1 MPQPARK
8 CDSAPSWYAWARIIR
23 WTGERG
29 GVARTKSDHGSRNLD
44 GVQRAAA
51 AARRWRERASYRK
64 DKGDALRDNRFT
76 EVDEPKR
83 VDQRLER
90 LDAWRSAIRKRRGR
104 LPSTQKSPVTARP
117 PALRGRDRSITNE
130 RIMGATR
137 DLLSVEFFEI
147 GLDAAR
153 SVGRLSI
160 EGDAQGTGFLVGCDL
175 MMTNNHVLASPEDAQ
190 FVQLELDFEAMV
202 FGQAKR
208 TEVFELDPGRFF
220 MTDPALDFALV
231 AVKPRSRAGT
241 ALHVYGFKPLIG
253 EQGKILVSQ
262 PVNIIQHP
270 DGRPKEVV
278 IRNNQLI
285 DLFDNKADIPFCQY
299 LADTEQGSSG
309 SPVFNDQW
317 EIVALHHQAIPQ
329 TNAKGELVDAA
340 GKVIREGDDPSRIV
354 WIANE
359 GIRTSRLVSH
369 IDANPPANPAMLPI
383 HAALLACWRENAAPA
398 AQLAAVDDRRMQIAA
413 RNEGVI
419 RADAGPAAPSSPEPT
434 ATSVTLSLPLRITVD
449 LGPVSA
455 GQGESAV

>member
-1 MPQPARK
+1 MPQPAGM
-8 CDSAPSWYAWARIIR
+8 CDSAPSRWTWARIIR

-29 GVARTKSDHGSRNLD
+29 EVARTNSDHGRRDLN

-64 DKGDALRDNRFT
+64 DKGEALRDNRFT

-83 VDQRLER
+83 VGQRLER
-90 LDAWRSAIRKRRGR
+90 LDAWRSAIRARGG
-104 LPSTQKSPVTARP
+104 LPSTQKSTVAARP
-117 PALRGRDRSITNE
+117 PALRARDRSITNE

-160 EGDAQGTGFLVGCDL
+160 EGDAQGTGFLVGCNL

-190 FVQLELDFEAMV
+190 IVQLELDFEAMV

-241 ALHVYGFKPLIG
+241 ALNVYGFKPLIG

-340 GKVIREGDDPSRIV
+340 GKVIREGDDPSRVV

-369 IDANPPANPAMLPI
+369 IEANPPVNPAMRLV
-383 HAALLACWRENAAPA
+383 HAALLATWRENAAPA

-413 RNEGVI
+413 RNEGVP
-419 RADAGPAAPSSPEPT
+419 RANAGPAAGSSLEPM
-434 ATSVTLSLPLRITVD
+434 ATSVTFSLPLRITVD
-449 LGPVSA
+449 LGPMSA
-455 GQGESAV
+455 GRGESAV

>member
-1 MPQPARK
+1 MW
-8 CDSAPSWYAWARIIR
+8 SRIIR
-23 WTGERG
+23 WTGKRG
-29 GVARTKSDHGSRNLD
+29 EVARTKSDHGSRSVD
-44 GVQRAAA
+44 GIQGAAE
-51 AARRWRERASYRK
+51 AARRWRERAGYRN

-83 VDQRLER
+83 VGQRLER
-90 LDAWRSAIRKRRGR
+90 LDAWRSAIRERRGG
-104 LPSTQKSPVTARP
+104 LSSTRRSPVAATA

-130 RIMGATR
+130 RIMGAAR

-160 EGDAQGTGFLVGCDL
+160 EGDAQGTGFLVGCNL
-175 MMTNNHVLASPEDAQ
+175 VMTNNHVLASAEEAQ
-190 FVQLELDFEAMV
+190 VFQLELDFEAMI

-231 AVKPRSRAGT
+231 AVRPRSRAGT
-241 ALHVYGFKPLIG
+241 ALDTYGFKPLIG

-317 EIVALHHQAIPQ
+317 EIVALHHQAIPK
-329 TNAKGELVDAA
+329 TNAKGELVDSA
-340 GKVIREGDDPSRIV
+340 GAVIREGDDPSRIV

-359 GIRTSRLVSH
+359 GIRTSRLVKH
-369 IDANPPANPAMLPI
+369 IEENPPANAAMQQI
-383 HAALLACWRENAAPA
+383 HADLLASWRENAAPE
-398 AQLAAVDDRRMQIAA
+398 AQLAAVDDRRMDIAA
-413 RNEGVI
+413 RSEAVF
-419 RADAGPAAPSSPEPT
+419 RANAGPAASSPEVAT
-434 ATSVTLSLPLRITVD
+434 ATSVTMSLPLRITVD
-449 LGPVSA
+449 LGPVSTA
-455 GQGESAV
+455 GPGESTV

>member
-1 MPQPARK
+1 VAEVARK
-8 CDSAPSWYAWARIIR
+8 
-23 WTGERG
+23 
-29 GVARTKSDHGSRNLD
+29 KSDRGSRDLND
-44 GVQRAAA
+44 QRSAAA
-51 AARRWRERASYRK
+51 AHRWRERASYRNEK
-64 DKGDALRDNRFT
+64 RDALQHNQFT
-76 EVDEPKR
+76 EVDEPER
-83 VDQRLER
+83 IVQRLKR
-90 LDAWRSAIRKRRGR
+90 LDAWRSAVQERDSSV
-104 LPSTQKSPVTARP
+104 PSTQKSPIAVKP

-130 RIMGATR
+130 RIMSATR

-147 GLDAAR
+147 ALDAAR

-175 MMTNNHVLASPEDAQ
+175 MMTNNHVLASAEDAQ

-220 MTDPALDFALV
+220 MTDPQLDFALV

-241 ALHVYGFKPLIG
+241 ALDLYGFKPLIG
-253 EQGKILVSQ
+253 EQGKIIVSQ

-285 DLFDNKADIPFCQY
+285 DLFDNNADIPYCHY
-299 LADTEQGSSG
+299 LADTEEGSSG

-317 EIVALHHQAIPQ
+317 EIVALHHQAVPK
-329 TNAKGELVDAA
+329 TNAEGELVDADGA
-340 GKVIREGDDPSRIV
+340 VIRERDDPSRIV

-359 GIRTSRLVSH
+359 GIRTSRLVRH
-369 IDANPPANPAMLPI
+369 IEANPPANAAMRQI
-383 HAALLACWRENAAPA
+383 HDTLLATWRKNATPA
-398 AQLAAVDDRRMQIAA
+398 AQLAAVDNRRINIATGK
-413 RNEGVI
+413 EGTI
-419 RADAGPAAPSSPEPT
+419 RANAVPAAASSSPEVVT
-434 ATSVTLSLPLRITVD
+434 ATSVTMTLPLRITID

-455 GQGESAV
+455 GQGESRL